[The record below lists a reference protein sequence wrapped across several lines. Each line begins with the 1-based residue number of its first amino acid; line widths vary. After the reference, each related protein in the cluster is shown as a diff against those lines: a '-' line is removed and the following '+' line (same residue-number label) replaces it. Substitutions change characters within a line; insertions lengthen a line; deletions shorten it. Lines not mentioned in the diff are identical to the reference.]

1 MQGPIRCAAVAG
13 LLLGCHPG
21 GVDTPVDS
29 QLGPSGLRVVWS
41 STPETWPG
49 DLGPGIQLE
58 QARFALNSLRVVGD
72 AGPGD
77 PRTTIGN
84 MEMGFA
90 WDSGEQRPTDITFDD
105 APTGL
110 YSQIAIVLDRTNS
123 GGNNNSYELRGHV
136 QIGSETVEYRIQDDR
151 PLTFNVDVD
160 ETVSPGESAVIVL
173 RINFQRAIASIDF
186 SRLDI
191 DDDRVELE
199 DGDPQMATFR
209 TKLVESFEVVG
220 P

>member
-1 MQGPIRCAAVAG
+1 M
-13 LLLGCHPG
+13 
-21 GVDTPVDS
+21 
-29 QLGPSGLRVVWS
+29 WS

-49 DLGPGIQLE
+49 DLGAGVELE

-110 YSQIAIVLDRTNS
+110 YSQVAIVFDQTSSSGNS
-123 GGNNNSYELRGHV
+123 NSYELRGEV
-136 QIGSETVEYRIQDDR
+136 QVGSEDVEFRIQDDQ

-160 ETVSPGESAVIVL
+160 EMVSPGESAVVVL
-173 RINFQRAIASIDF
+173 RINFKHAIDSLDF
-186 SRLDI
+186 SMLEVDDNRL
-191 DDDRVELE
+191 ELE
-199 DGDPQMATFR
+199 DGDPQMAVFR
-209 TKLVESFEVVG
+209 TKLVESFEVVKSANLG
-220 P
+220 AGR